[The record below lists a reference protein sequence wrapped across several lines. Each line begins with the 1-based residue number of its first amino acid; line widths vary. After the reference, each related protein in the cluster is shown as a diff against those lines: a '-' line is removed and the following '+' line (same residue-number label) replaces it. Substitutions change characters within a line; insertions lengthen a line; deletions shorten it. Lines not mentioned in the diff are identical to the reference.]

1 MWEGRT
7 RPPLESEYNC
17 MAAVGA
23 SFGYGLAASEWDMGV
38 PVHGMGASLWRLSR
52 QDIGCNGQGVEV
64 GEEK

>member
-1 MWEGRT
+1 
-7 RPPLESEYNC
+7 